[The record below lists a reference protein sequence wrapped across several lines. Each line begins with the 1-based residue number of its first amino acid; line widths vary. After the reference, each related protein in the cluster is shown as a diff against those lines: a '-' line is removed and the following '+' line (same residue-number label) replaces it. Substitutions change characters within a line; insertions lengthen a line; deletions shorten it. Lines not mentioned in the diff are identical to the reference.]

1 MFCEWCNKKTNT
13 IKKIKEDIGTD
24 FDYHFI
30 CVDCYNNIDLSD
42 FCFVETIKNEGKQWT
57 GKKEKKI

>member
-42 FCFVETIKNEGKQWT
+42 FCFVETIKNEGKQ
-57 GKKEKKI
+57 